1 MRFSDYAIL
10 ETLIDSAERATG
22 LRYDSAEAQTI
33 HGEGDWTQ
41 YYPEVDGYG
50 YLTGRVIDGND
61 DRFLVVDDW
70 AMVEARTL
78 SAEDLRLVDEGW
90 FPVWRETT
98 PL

>member
-1 MRFSDYAIL
+1 MTDTQLDELRDM
-10 ETLIDSAERATG
+10 AERAIG

-50 YLTGRVIDGND
+50 YLTGRVIGLEEDG
-61 DRFLVVDDW
+61 FLIVGDL

-78 SAEDLRLVDEGW
+78 SAEEIQLVDEGW
-90 FPVWRETT
+90 FPIWKETN
-98 PL
+98 

>member
-61 DRFLVVDDW
+61 DRFLVVHDV